1 MTDRMRITILP
12 GGLVKVETDQ
22 VTGPNHLSADR
33 LIRGL
38 EQDLGGDPQV
48 ERKKQGVLH
57 EHETHRERES
67 VSLPENPITERKI
80 YGNHESNTI
89 RPS

>member
-1 MTDRMRITILP
+1 MTDRMRITLLP

-38 EQDLGGDPQV
+38 EHDLGGETQV
-48 ERKKQGVLH
+48 ERKKQGVLL
-57 EHETHRERES
+57 EHDTHRERES
-67 VSLPENPITERKI
+67 VSR
-80 YGNHESNTI
+80 S
-89 RPS
+89 